1 MEPSKSAIKENETN
15 TFIRIVNVPTWKGN
29 ALVLGEWS
37 FTFVMWSIWVYF
49 IFPLINLFVWFF
61 FGKNIYTSL
70 IVSHNYEYF
79 IILILDNLYLIFGI
93 AVVIISWAVYNKMR
107 FSRIDR
113 RKFAPLCTPA
123 ELAQFFKIQED
134 KVVQMQ
140 KSKEIVMK
148 GKFINR

>member
-70 IVSHNYEYF
+70 IVSHNYD
-79 IILILDNLYLIFGI
+79 LN
-93 AVVIISWAVYNKMR
+93 
-107 FSRIDR
+107 
-113 RKFAPLCTPA
+113 P
-123 ELAQFFKIQED
+123 
-134 KVVQMQ
+134 
-140 KSKEIVMK
+140 
-148 GKFINR
+148 